1 MVAEP
6 PAHHVLAGGPG
17 QVELD
22 VLADLPLAPVGE
34 GPDPRRDAGE
44 LGDEG
49 IAHPDRRGQV
59 PDERLEEDLARAPR
73 RPLDDRPQGSD
84 LVAFRGRRYLFPTGK
99 PQDLAG
105 RLGGLY
111 RG

>member
-1 MVAEP
+1 MAQP
-6 PAHHVLAGGPG
+6 PAHDVLAGGAG

-22 VLADLPLAPVGE
+22 VVADLPLAPVGE
-34 GPDPRRDAGE
+34 GADPRRHAGE

-49 IAHPDRRGQV
+49 VAHPDRRGQV
-59 PDERLEEDLARAPR
+59 PDQRLEEDLARAPG
-73 RPLDDRPQGSD
+73 RPLDDRPQGGD
-84 LVAFRGRRYLFPTGK
+84 LVAFRGRRDLFPTAK

-105 RLGGLY
+105 RLGGLD